1 MAPPKS
7 VHERFHLNKV
17 AVANAPAL
25 PVTSLGASVPKGQ
38 RKFETTADIEEMTL
52 PEERFHQKDI
62 MSQHYITQRESSVDE
77 KRKRAEE
84 EREQNKDDPN
94 VEYIDFDDYRP
105 GGKFASAEDGAPE
118 QKAALPA
125 GGEDEDSDSE
135 QPTTD
140 WARSEDVKKAEE
152 VLARVVSESAAA
164 PGAAVMSSLSSSLWA
179 ELL

>member
-1 MAPPKS
+1 
-7 VHERFHLNKV
+7 
-17 AVANAPAL
+17 
-25 PVTSLGASVPKGQ
+25 
-38 RKFETTADIEEMTL
+38 MTL

-62 MSQHYITQRESSVDE
+62 MSQHYITQRETASTRRE
-77 KRKRAEE
+77 ARNE
-84 EREQNKDDPN
+84 EREKNKDDPN
-94 VEYIDFDDYRP
+94 VEYIDFDDYRT

-135 QPTTD
+135 QPSTD